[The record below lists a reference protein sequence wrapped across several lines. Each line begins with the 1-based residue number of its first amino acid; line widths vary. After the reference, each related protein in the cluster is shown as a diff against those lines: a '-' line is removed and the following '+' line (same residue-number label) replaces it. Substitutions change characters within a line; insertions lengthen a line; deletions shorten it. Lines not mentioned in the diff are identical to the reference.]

1 MPLLLGVAKFSP
13 GDWVYADP
21 DCVIVSPTELDLS
34 SLTAASIHPP
44 E

>member
-1 MPLLLGVAKFSP
+1 MPLLLGAANFKP

-21 DCVIVSPTELDLS
+21 DCVIVSPIELDLS
-34 SLTAASIHPP
+34 ALVSAPITLS